1 MEIKSLENCML
12 FYFNVSLCQ
21 NNMLDTYEWM
31 VVFHVFFCY
40 FILPSNGV

>member
-1 MEIKSLENCML
+1 
-12 FYFNVSLCQ
+12 
-21 NNMLDTYEWM
+21 MLDTYEWM